1 MENITMP
8 NTPFT
13 NTKENNVAD
22 KRFEVALPEEV
33 LAAFGWQDAE
43 VPQKL
48 REAVVM
54 DLLRLDRISE
64 AQAAAFLSLDR
75 YELLETMGRYHVP
88 AIRMTPAELT
98 RELAQEF
105 PRDNKV

>member
-1 MENITMP
+1 MR
-8 NTPFT
+8 NTPL
-13 NTKENNVAD
+13 TKEHKMAD

-54 DLLRLDRISE
+54 ELLRLDRISE
-64 AQAAAFLSLDR
+64 AQAASFLTLDR
-75 YELLETMGRYHVP
+75 YELLETMGHYQVP
-88 AIRMTPAELT
+88 ATRMTPAELK
-98 RELAQEF
+98 REIAQEI
-105 PRDNKV
+105 PQGKQP

>member
-1 MENITMP
+1 MHNPT
-8 NTPFT
+8 F
-13 NTKENNVAD
+13 TKENKVAD
-22 KRFEVALPEEV
+22 KRFEVELPEEV

-54 DLLRLDRISE
+54 ELLRLGRISE
-64 AQAAAFLSLDR
+64 AQAAAFLTLDR

-98 RELAQEF
+98 RELAQEI
-105 PRDNKV
+105 PRGKEV